1 MGINPNPVAF
11 NDSPSPLQSTAG
23 FPCDRLLNS
32 TFIWVVR
39 HVSSSHTFP
48 CGQKWGG
55 NKNNFEGNVQRK
67 QTIMIN
73 NDVGG

>member
-32 TFIWVVR
+32 TFIWVLT
-39 HVSSSHTFP
+39 HLLSSHTFP
-48 CGQKWGG
+48 CGHRNRGETRIILREMCRE
-55 NKNNFEGNVQRK
+55 NKL
-67 QTIMIN
+67 IN